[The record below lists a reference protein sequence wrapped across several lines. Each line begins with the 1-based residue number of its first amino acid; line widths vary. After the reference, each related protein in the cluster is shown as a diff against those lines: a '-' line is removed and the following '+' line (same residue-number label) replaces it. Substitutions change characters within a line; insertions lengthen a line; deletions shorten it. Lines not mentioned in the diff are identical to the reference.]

1 MLFKLYFVI
10 PAHNNWTVIE
20 QKRINMSAYSDQSST
35 ISMPVADLGNES
47 LCGCHVASLTDT
59 RTKKV
64 VSVDTTA
71 WIYLPGTESEAKHQQ
86 K

>member
-1 MLFKLYFVI
+1 
-10 PAHNNWTVIE
+10 
-20 QKRINMSAYSDQSST
+20 
-35 ISMPVADLGNES
+35 MPVADLGDES
-47 LCGCHVASLTDT
+47 FCGCHVASLTDT